1 MFDSDTLMEIYSYLV
16 ELRTIKRKK
25 LEYEISL
32 GVGCA
37 DASDLT
43 RLDALLGCFADFFKE
58 V

>member
-25 LEYEISL
+25 LEYEISF
-32 GVGCA
+32 GVGSA
-37 DASDLT
+37 DAADIN
-43 RLDALLGCFADFFKE
+43 RLDGLLSCFADFFKE

>member
-25 LEYEISL
+25 LEYEL
-32 GVGCA
+32 TFGVGSA
-37 DASDLT
+37 DQADIN
-43 RLDALLGCFADFFKE
+43 RLDGLLSCFADFFKE